1 VKTLEQAYIERAS
14 IFDAVEATVK
24 GALLDFCNR
33 NGFLLAWRAKGI
45 ESLRDKIETGRY
57 ADLESLDDIIAFS
70 IVIDT
75 LGQEENVREFLKN
88 AFNVISLKSGNT
100 LQDERSF
107 DFDST
112 RVYCRLDD
120 KTGTGSGINEITF
133 EVQIR
138 TLLQHAW
145 SKITHPFV
153 YKARVYNPK
162 AGRLAAELMA
172 QLESADRIFAQF
184 QSVSESVKMVIR
196 RDMAASSNIT
206 AMIDELVG
214 AGIIPSELRP
224 ENGKRLGEN
233 IYAAIRRDRR
243 DDYQKAHDIIRQFIV
258 GQKDVFPRSVSIF
271 QLAIMALHEFNLLD
285 YGSNRRPKM
294 YYVTDELISLF
305 PNAAAIK
312 NKVNIV

>member
-1 VKTLEQAYIERAS
+1 
-14 IFDAVEATVK
+14 
-24 GALLDFCNR
+24 
-33 NGFLLAWRAKGI
+33 
-45 ESLRDKIETGRY
+45 
-57 ADLESLDDIIAFS
+57 
-70 IVIDT
+70 
-75 LGQEENVREFLKN
+75 
-88 AFNVISLKSGNT
+88 
-100 LQDERSF
+100 
-107 DFDST
+107 
-112 RVYCRLDD
+112 
-120 KTGTGSGINEITF
+120 
-133 EVQIR
+133 
-138 TLLQHAW
+138 
-145 SKITHPFV
+145 
-153 YKARVYNPK
+153 
-162 AGRLAAELMA
+162 MA